1 MKVNLDYYKESE
13 DLKQI
18 GEEYEEV
25 LQKVENCTREDF
37 SKTLD
42 SKSKIKNVIALS
54 DVRENILNWYEFK
67 KDCTILELNAN
78 YGEIT
83 GLLCKN
89 AKKVVSIEA
98 SKKYADIIEKRHKNK
113 ENLEIIVGN
122 YENIELQEKFDYIV
136 IIGIVENLR
145 QLIEYSK
152 KYLKDDGTILLAVNN
167 RFGVKAW
174 ITMNEDANII
184 NNQKQAVSRE
194 QLENILQGMNYKYY
208 YPLPDYKLPNII
220 YTDNSMPTTANIY
233 RDLTYKDE
241 NINFKEVDTYYQ
253 IITNNKEDF
262 KKFANSFLLEI
273 SKKEIKENDIKFIS
287 FSNIR
292 KDEYRIKTIIRN
304 KQVVKTAVNEK
315 AIKHI
320 EKVKNNIET
329 LEKLGI
335 KTLDTYEDGKI
346 ISKYVEAETLEDK
359 LIKICKEQGTEELIK
374 QIEGYKEFLKEKLQ
388 VTKDLEKNIFTKY
401 KVECKEEILNKLTFV
416 KYGLWDLIFQN
427 CFMIDNEWYFY
438 DQEWQEENVPVEY
451 ILYRAIL
458 YFHES
463 KKYILDEEVF
473 EKLNIS
479 EFIHIFNE
487 LDNKIQ
493 EKIRKP
499 LVWNLHSKEEL
510 EKNKYAKARKELKQ
524 KELEIEQLKRE
535 IESLKNENDRTNN
548 ELIVVKNSL
557 SWKITEPLRKIR
569 SITNKNK

>member
-1 MKVNLDYYKESE
+1 MKVNLDYYKELE
-13 DLKQI
+13 DVKQI

-25 LQKVENCTREDF
+25 LKKVENCVGEDF

-42 SKSKIKNVIALS
+42 SKTKIKNVIALS

-98 SKKYADIIEKRHKNK
+98 SKKYADVIEKRHNNK
-113 ENLEIIVGN
+113 ENLELIVGN

-136 IIGIVENLR
+136 IIGMVENLKEA
-145 QLIEYSK
+145 IEYSK
-152 KYLKDDGTILLAVNN
+152 KYLAEDGTILLAVNN

-184 NNQKQAVSRE
+184 NNQKQAVSKE
-194 QLENILQGMNYKYY
+194 ELQIILQGMNYKYY

-220 YTDNSMPTTANIY
+220 YTDNSMPTTTNIY

-241 NINFKEVDTYYQ
+241 NVNFKEVDAYYQ
-253 IITNNKEDF
+253 IISNNKEDF
-262 KKFANSFLLEI
+262 KNFANSFLLEI
-273 SKKEIKENDIKFIS
+273 STKEIKENEIKFIA

-292 KDEYRIKTIIRN
+292 KDEYRIKTIVKN
-304 KQVVKTAVNEK
+304 KQVEKTAVNEK
-315 AIKHI
+315 SIKHI

-329 LEKLGI
+329 LEKLEI
-335 KTLDTYEDGKI
+335 KVLDTYVDGKI
-346 ISKYVEAETLEDK
+346 ISKYVEADTLEDK
-359 LIKICKEQGTEELIK
+359 LIKTCKEQGIEEFIK
-374 QIEGYKEFLKEKLQ
+374 QIEIYREFLKDKLE

-401 KVECKEEILNKLTFV
+401 KIECKEEILNKLTFV
-416 KYGLWDLIFQN
+416 KNGLWDLIFQN
-427 CFMIDNEWYFY
+427 CFIIDNEWYFY
-438 DQEWQEENVPVEY
+438 DQEWQEENIPVEY

-463 KKYILDEEVF
+463 KKYISDNEIF
-473 EKLNIS
+473 EKLNIL
-479 EFIHIFNE
+479 EFVPVFSE

-493 EKIRKP
+493 EKIRKQ
-499 LVWNLHSKEEL
+499 LVWNLHAKEEL
-510 EKNKYAKARKELKQ
+510 EKNKYAKIRKELKQ
-524 KELEIEQLKRE
+524 KELEIEILRKE
-535 IESLKNENDRTNN
+535 IEGLIRVNEQTHN
-548 ELIVVKNSL
+548 ELAIVKNSF

-569 SITNKNK
+569 GKIK

>member
-1 MKVNLDYYKESE
+1 MKVNLDYYKELE
-13 DLKQI
+13 DVKQI

-25 LQKVENCTREDF
+25 LQRVDNCTGEDF

-42 SKSKIKNVIALS
+42 SKARIKNVIALS
-54 DVRENILNWYEFK
+54 DVRENILNWYDFK
-67 KDCTILELNAN
+67 KECTILELNAN

-89 AKKVVSIEA
+89 AKKVVSIES

-113 ENLEIIVGN
+113 ENLELIVGN

-136 IIGIVENLR
+136 IIGMVENLK
-145 QLIEYSK
+145 QAIEYSK
-152 KYLKDDGTILLAVNN
+152 KYLKEDGTILLAVNN

-174 ITMNEDANII
+174 ITMNEDINII
-184 NNQKQAVSRE
+184 NNQKQAISRE
-194 QLENILQGMNYKYY
+194 QLENIMQGMNYKYY
-208 YPLPDYKLPNII
+208 YPLPDYKLSNII

-241 NINFKEVDTYYQ
+241 NVNFKEVDTYYQ
-253 IITNNKEDF
+253 IISNNKEDF

-273 SKKEIKENDIKFIS
+273 SNKEIKENDIKFIA

-292 KDEYRIKTIIRN
+292 KDEYRIKTIVKN
-304 KQVVKTAVNEK
+304 KQVEKTAVNEK
-315 AIKHI
+315 STKHI

-359 LIKICKEQGTEELIK
+359 LIKTCKEQGIEEFIK
-374 QIEGYKEFLKEKLQ
+374 QIEEYREFLKEKLE
-388 VTKDLEKNIFTKY
+388 VTEEIEKNIFTKY
-401 KVECKEEILNKLTFV
+401 KVECEEETLNKLTFV
-416 KYGLWDLIFQN
+416 KNGLWDLIFQN
-427 CFMIDNEWYFY
+427 CFIIDNEWYFY
-438 DQEWQEENVPVEY
+438 DQEWKEENIPVEY

-463 KKYILDEEVF
+463 KKYISDNEVF
-473 EKLNIS
+473 EKINIS
-479 EFIHIFNE
+479 EFIPIFNE

-493 EKIRKP
+493 EKIRKQ
-499 LVWNLHSKEEL
+499 LVWNLHAKEEL
-510 EKNKYAKARKELKQ
+510 EKDKYAKARKELKQ
-524 KELEIEQLKRE
+524 KELEIETLRKE
-535 IESLKNENDRTNN
+535 IEGLIRDNAQTHN
-548 ELIVVKNSL
+548 ELTIVKNSL

-569 SITNKNK
+569 RKIK

>member
-1 MKVNLDYYKESE
+1 MKVNLDYYKELE
-13 DLKQI
+13 DVKQI
-18 GEEYEEV
+18 GEEYEEI
-25 LQKVENCTREDF
+25 LQRVENCAGEDF

-42 SKSKIKNVIALS
+42 TKARIKNVIALS

-89 AKKVVSIEA
+89 AKKVVSLES
-98 SKKYADIIEKRHKNK
+98 SKKYADVIEKRHKNK
-113 ENLEIIVGN
+113 ENLELIVGN

-136 IIGIVENLR
+136 IIGMVENLK
-145 QLIEYSK
+145 QAIEYSK
-152 KYLKDDGTILLAVNN
+152 KYLKEDGTILLAVNN

-174 ITMNEDANII
+174 ITMNENANVI
-184 NNQKQAVSRE
+184 NNQKQAISRE

-241 NINFKEVDTYYQ
+241 NVNFKEIDTYYQ
-253 IITNNKEDF
+253 IISNNKEDF

-273 SKKEIKENDIKFIS
+273 SNKEIKENDIKFIA

-292 KDEYRIKTIIRN
+292 KDEYRIKTIVKN
-304 KQVVKTAVNEK
+304 KQVEKTSVNEK
-315 AIKHI
+315 STKHI
-320 EKVKNNIET
+320 EKVKNNIKT
-329 LEKLGI
+329 LEKLEI

-359 LIKICKEQGTEELIK
+359 LIKTCKEQGIEEFIK
-374 QIEGYKEFLKEKLQ
+374 QIEEYREFLKEKLE
-388 VTKDLEKNIFTKY
+388 VTEEVEKNIFTKY
-401 KVECKEEILNKLTFV
+401 KVDCKEEILNKLTFI

-427 CFMIDNEWYFY
+427 CFIIDNEWYFY

-463 KKYILDEEVF
+463 KKYISDEEVF
-473 EKLNIS
+473 EKLNIL
-479 EFIHIFNE
+479 EFIPIFRE
-487 LDNKIQ
+487 LYNKIQ
-493 EKIRKP
+493 EKIRKQ
-499 LVWNLHSKEEL
+499 LVWNLHAKEEL

-524 KELEIEQLKRE
+524 KELEIETLRKE
-535 IESLKNENDRTNN
+535 IEGLIRDNAQTHN
-548 ELIVVKNSL
+548 ELAVVKNSL
-557 SWKITEPLRKIR
+557 SWKITKPLRKIR
-569 SITNKNK
+569 GKIK

>member
-1 MKVNLDYYKESE
+1 MKVNLDYYKELE
-13 DLKQI
+13 DVKQI
-18 GEEYEEV
+18 SEEYEEV
-25 LQKVENCTREDF
+25 LQRVENCAGEDF

-42 SKSKIKNVIALS
+42 SKARIKNVIALS
-54 DVRENILNWYEFK
+54 DVRENILNWYDFK

-89 AKKVVSIEA
+89 AKKVVSIES

-113 ENLEIIVGN
+113 ENLELIVGN
-122 YENIELQEKFDYIV
+122 YDNIELQEKFDYIV
-136 IIGIVENLR
+136 IIGMVENLK
-145 QLIEYSK
+145 QAIEYSK
-152 KYLKDDGTILLAVNN
+152 KCLKEDGTILLAVNN

-174 ITMNEDANII
+174 ITMNENANVI
-184 NNQKQAVSRE
+184 NNQKRAISRE

-241 NINFKEVDTYYQ
+241 NVNFKEIDTYYQ
-253 IITNNKEDF
+253 IISNNKEDF

-273 SKKEIKENDIKFIS
+273 SNKEIKENDIKFIA

-292 KDEYRIKTIIRN
+292 KDEYRIKTIVKD
-304 KQVVKTAVNEK
+304 KQVEKTSVNEK
-315 AIKHI
+315 STKHI
-320 EKVKNNIET
+320 EKVKNNIKT
-329 LEKLGI
+329 LKKLEI

-346 ISKYVEAETLEDK
+346 ISKYVETETLEDK
-359 LIKICKEQGTEELIK
+359 LIKTCKEQGIEEFIK
-374 QIEGYKEFLKEKLQ
+374 QIEEYREFLKEKLE
-388 VTKDLEKNIFTKY
+388 VTEEVEKNIFTKY
-401 KVECKEEILNKLTFV
+401 KVDCKEEILNKLTFI
-416 KYGLWDLIFQN
+416 KYGVWDLIFQN
-427 CFMIDNEWYFY
+427 CFIIDNEWYFY

-458 YFHES
+458 YFYES
-463 KKYILDEEVF
+463 KKYISDEDVF
-473 EKLNIS
+473 EKLNIL
-479 EFIHIFNE
+479 EFIPIFRE

-499 LVWNLHSKEEL
+499 LVWNLHAKEEL

-524 KELEIEQLKRE
+524 KELEIETLRKE
-535 IESLKNENDRTNN
+535 IEGLIRDNAQTHN
-548 ELIVVKNSL
+548 ELAVVKNSL
-557 SWKITEPLRKIR
+557 SWKITKPLRKIR
-569 SITNKNK
+569 SKLK

>member
-1 MKVNLDYYKESE
+1 MKVNLDYYKELE
-13 DLKQI
+13 DVKQI
-18 GEEYEEV
+18 GEEYEEI
-25 LQKVENCTREDF
+25 LQRVENCAGEDF

-42 SKSKIKNVIALS
+42 TKARIKNVIALS

-89 AKKVVSIEA
+89 AKKVVSLES
-98 SKKYADIIEKRHKNK
+98 SKKYADVIEKRHKNK
-113 ENLEIIVGN
+113 ENLELIVGN

-136 IIGIVENLR
+136 IIGMVENLK
-145 QLIEYSK
+145 QAIEYSK
-152 KYLKDDGTILLAVNN
+152 KYLKEDGTILLAVNN

-174 ITMNEDANII
+174 ITMNENANVI
-184 NNQKQAVSRE
+184 NNQKQAISRE

-241 NINFKEVDTYYQ
+241 NVNFKEIDTYYQ
-253 IITNNKEDF
+253 IISNNKEDF

-273 SKKEIKENDIKFIS
+273 SNKEIKENDIKFIA

-292 KDEYRIKTIIRN
+292 KDEYRIKTIVKN
-304 KQVVKTAVNEK
+304 KQVEKTSVNEK
-315 AIKHI
+315 STKHI
-320 EKVKNNIET
+320 EKVKNNIKT
-329 LEKLGI
+329 LEKLEI

-359 LIKICKEQGTEELIK
+359 LIKTCKEQGIEEFIK
-374 QIEGYKEFLKEKLQ
+374 QIEEYREFLKEKLE
-388 VTKDLEKNIFTKY
+388 VTEEVEKNIFTKY
-401 KVECKEEILNKLTFV
+401 KVDCKEEILNKLTFI

-427 CFMIDNEWYFY
+427 CFIIDNEWYFY

-463 KKYILDEEVF
+463 KKYISDEEVF

-479 EFIHIFNE
+479 EFVPIFNE

-493 EKIRKP
+493 EKIRKQ
-499 LVWNLHSKEEL
+499 LVWNLHSKEEV
-510 EKNKYAKARKELKQ
+510 EKDKYIKVKKELKQ
-524 KELEIEQLKRE
+524 KELELEDLKIE
-535 IESLKNENDRTNN
+535 IENLRKDNAQTHN
-548 ELIVVKNSL
+548 ELTIVKNSL
-557 SWKITEPLRKIR
+557 SWKITGPLRKIR
-569 SITNKNK
+569 SKLK

>member
-1 MKVNLDYYKESE
+1 MKVNLDYYKELE
-13 DLKQI
+13 DVKQI

-25 LQKVENCTREDF
+25 LQRVENCVGEDF

-42 SKSKIKNVIALS
+42 SKARIKNVIALS
-54 DVRENILNWYEFK
+54 DVRENILNWYDFK

-89 AKKVVSIEA
+89 AKKVVSIES

-113 ENLEIIVGN
+113 ENLELIVGN

-136 IIGIVENLR
+136 IIGMVENLK
-145 QLIEYSK
+145 QAIEYSK
-152 KYLKDDGTILLAVNN
+152 KYLKEDGTILLAVNN

-174 ITMNEDANII
+174 ITMNENANII
-184 NNQKQAVSRE
+184 NNQKQTISRE

-241 NINFKEVDTYYQ
+241 NVNFKEVDTYYQ
-253 IITNNKEDF
+253 IISNNKEDF

-273 SKKEIKENDIKFIS
+273 SNKEIKENDIKFIA

-292 KDEYRIKTIIRN
+292 KDEYRIKTIVKN
-304 KQVVKTAVNEK
+304 KQVEKTSVNEK
-315 AIKHI
+315 STKHI

-329 LEKLGI
+329 LQNLGI
-335 KTLDTYEDGKI
+335 KILDTYEDEKI

-359 LIKICKEQGTEELIK
+359 LTKTCKEQGIEEFIK
-374 QIEGYKEFLKEKLQ
+374 QIEEYRKFLKEKLE
-388 VTKDLEKNIFTKY
+388 VTEEIEKNIFTKY
-401 KVECKEEILNKLTFV
+401 KVECKEETLNKLTFV
-416 KYGLWDLIFQN
+416 KNGLWDLIFQN
-427 CFMIDNEWYFY
+427 CFIIDNEWYFY

-463 KKYILDEEVF
+463 KKYISDEEVF

-479 EFIHIFNE
+479 EFVPIFNE

-493 EKIRKP
+493 EKIRKQ
-499 LVWNLHSKEEL
+499 LVWNLHSKEEV
-510 EKNKYAKARKELKQ
+510 EKDKYIKVKKELKQ
-524 KELEIEQLKRE
+524 KEKELEDLKIEIENLRKDNAQ
-535 IESLKNENDRTNN
+535 THN
-548 ELIVVKNSL
+548 ELTIVKNSL
-557 SWKITEPLRKIR
+557 SWKITGPLRKIR
-569 SITNKNK
+569 SKLK

>member
-1 MKVNLDYYKESE
+1 MKVNLDYYKELE
-13 DLKQI
+13 DVKQI
-18 GEEYEEV
+18 GEEYEEI
-25 LQKVENCTREDF
+25 LQRVENCAGEDF

-42 SKSKIKNVIALS
+42 TKARIKNVIALS

-89 AKKVVSIEA
+89 AKKVVSLES
-98 SKKYADIIEKRHKNK
+98 SKKYADVIEKRHKNK
-113 ENLEIIVGN
+113 ENLELIVGN

-136 IIGIVENLR
+136 IIGMVENLK
-145 QLIEYSK
+145 QAIEYSK
-152 KYLKDDGTILLAVNN
+152 KYLKEDGTILLAVNN

-174 ITMNEDANII
+174 ITMNENANVI
-184 NNQKQAVSRE
+184 NNQKQAISRE

-241 NINFKEVDTYYQ
+241 NVNFKEIDTYYQ
-253 IITNNKEDF
+253 IISNNKEDF

-273 SKKEIKENDIKFIS
+273 SNKEIKENDIKFIA

-292 KDEYRIKTIIRN
+292 KDEYRIKTIVKN
-304 KQVVKTAVNEK
+304 KQVEKTSVNEK
-315 AIKHI
+315 STKHI
-320 EKVKNNIET
+320 EKVKNNIKT
-329 LEKLGI
+329 LEKLEI

-359 LIKICKEQGTEELIK
+359 LIKTCKEQGIEEFIK
-374 QIEGYKEFLKEKLQ
+374 QIEEYREFLKEKLE
-388 VTKDLEKNIFTKY
+388 VTEEVEKNIFTKY
-401 KVECKEEILNKLTFV
+401 KVECKEETLNKLTFV
-416 KYGLWDLIFQN
+416 KNGLWDLIFQN
-427 CFMIDNEWYFY
+427 CFIIDNEWYFY

-463 KKYILDEEVF
+463 KKYISDEEVF

-479 EFIHIFNE
+479 EFVPIFNE

-493 EKIRKP
+493 EKIRKQ
-499 LVWNLHSKEEL
+499 LVWNLHSKEEV
-510 EKNKYAKARKELKQ
+510 EKDKYIKVKKELKQ
-524 KELEIEQLKRE
+524 KELELEDLKIE
-535 IESLKNENDRTNN
+535 IENLRKDNAQTHN
-548 ELIVVKNSL
+548 ELTIVKNSL
-557 SWKITEPLRKIR
+557 SWKITGPLRKIR
-569 SITNKNK
+569 SKLK

>member
-1 MKVNLDYYKESE
+1 MKVNLDYYKELE
-13 DLKQI
+13 DVKQI

-25 LQKVENCTREDF
+25 LQRVENCAGEDF

-42 SKSKIKNVIALS
+42 SKARIKNVIALS
-54 DVRENILNWYEFK
+54 DVRENILNWYDFK

-89 AKKVVSIEA
+89 AKKVVSIES

-113 ENLEIIVGN
+113 ENLELIVGN

-136 IIGIVENLR
+136 IIGMVENLK
-145 QLIEYSK
+145 QAIEYSK
-152 KYLKDDGTILLAVNN
+152 KYLKEDGTILLAVNN

-174 ITMNEDANII
+174 ITMNENANVI
-184 NNQKQAVSRE
+184 NNQKQAISRE

-220 YTDNSMPTTANIY
+220 YADNSMPTTANIY

-241 NINFKEVDTYYQ
+241 NVNFKEVDTYYQ
-253 IITNNKEDF
+253 IISNNKEDF

-273 SKKEIKENDIKFIS
+273 SNKEIKENDIKFIA

-292 KDEYRIKTIIRN
+292 KDEYRIKTIVKD
-304 KQVVKTAVNEK
+304 KQVEKTSVNEK
-315 AIKHI
+315 STKHI
-320 EKVKNNIET
+320 EKVKNNIKT
-329 LEKLGI
+329 LEKLEI

-359 LIKICKEQGTEELIK
+359 LIKTCKEQGIEEFIK
-374 QIEGYKEFLKEKLQ
+374 QIEEYREFLKEKLE
-388 VTKDLEKNIFTKY
+388 VTEEVEKNIFTKY
-401 KVECKEEILNKLTFV
+401 KVDCKEEILNKLTFI

-427 CFMIDNEWYFY
+427 CFIIDNEWYFY

-458 YFHES
+458 YFYES
-463 KKYILDEEVF
+463 KKYISDEDVF
-473 EKLNIS
+473 EKLNIL
-479 EFIHIFNE
+479 EFIPIFRE

-493 EKIRKP
+493 EKIRKQ
-499 LVWNLHSKEEL
+499 LVWNLHAKEEL

-524 KELEIEQLKRE
+524 KELEIETLRKE
-535 IESLKNENDRTNN
+535 IEGLIRDNAQTHN
-548 ELIVVKNSL
+548 ELAVVKNSL
-557 SWKITEPLRKIR
+557 SWKITKPLRKIR
-569 SITNKNK
+569 SKLK

>member
-1 MKVNLDYYKESE
+1 MKVNLDYYKELE
-13 DLKQI
+13 DVKQI

-25 LQKVENCTREDF
+25 LQRVENCAGEDF

-42 SKSKIKNVIALS
+42 SKARIKNVIALS
-54 DVRENILNWYEFK
+54 DVRENILNWYDFK

-89 AKKVVSIEA
+89 AKKVVSIES

-113 ENLEIIVGN
+113 ENLELIVGN

-136 IIGIVENLR
+136 IIGMVENLK
-145 QLIEYSK
+145 QAIEYSK
-152 KYLKDDGTILLAVNN
+152 KYLKEDGTILLAVNN

-174 ITMNEDANII
+174 ITMNENANVI
-184 NNQKQAVSRE
+184 NNQKQAISRE

-220 YTDNSMPTTANIY
+220 YADNSMPTTANIY

-241 NINFKEVDTYYQ
+241 NVNFKEVDTYYQ
-253 IITNNKEDF
+253 IISNNKEDF

-273 SKKEIKENDIKFIS
+273 SNKEIKENDIKFIA

-292 KDEYRIKTIIRN
+292 KDEYRIKTIVKD
-304 KQVVKTAVNEK
+304 KQVEKTSVNEK
-315 AIKHI
+315 STKHI
-320 EKVKNNIET
+320 EKVKNNIKT
-329 LEKLGI
+329 LKKLEI

-359 LIKICKEQGTEELIK
+359 LIKTCKEQGIEEFIK
-374 QIEGYKEFLKEKLQ
+374 QIEEYREFLKEKLE
-388 VTKDLEKNIFTKY
+388 VTEEVEKNIFTKY
-401 KVECKEEILNKLTFV
+401 KVDCKEEILNKLTFI

-427 CFMIDNEWYFY
+427 CFIIDNEWYFY

-458 YFHES
+458 YFYES
-463 KKYILDEEVF
+463 KKYISDEDVF
-473 EKLNIS
+473 EKLNIL
-479 EFIHIFNE
+479 EFIPIFRE

-493 EKIRKP
+493 EKIRKQ
-499 LVWNLHSKEEL
+499 LVWNLHAKEEL

-524 KELEIEQLKRE
+524 KELEIETLRKE
-535 IESLKNENDRTNN
+535 IEGLIRDNAQTHN
-548 ELIVVKNSL
+548 ELAVVKNSL
-557 SWKITEPLRKIR
+557 SWKITKPLRKIR
-569 SITNKNK
+569 SKLK

>member
-1 MKVNLDYYKESE
+1 MKVNLDYYKELE
-13 DLKQI
+13 DVKQI
-18 GEEYEEV
+18 SEEYEEV
-25 LQKVENCTREDF
+25 LQRVENCAGEDF

-42 SKSKIKNVIALS
+42 SKARIKNVIALS
-54 DVRENILNWYEFK
+54 DVRENILNWYDFK

-89 AKKVVSIEA
+89 AKKVVSIES

-113 ENLEIIVGN
+113 ENLELIVGN

-136 IIGIVENLR
+136 IIGMVENLK
-145 QLIEYSK
+145 QAIEYSK
-152 KYLKDDGTILLAVNN
+152 KYLKEDGTILLAVNN

-174 ITMNEDANII
+174 ITMNENANVI
-184 NNQKQAVSRE
+184 NNQKQAISRE

-220 YTDNSMPTTANIY
+220 YADNSMPTTANIY

-241 NINFKEVDTYYQ
+241 NVNFKEVDTYYQ
-253 IITNNKEDF
+253 IISNNKEDF

-273 SKKEIKENDIKFIS
+273 SNKEIKENDIKFIA

-292 KDEYRIKTIIRN
+292 KDEYRIKTIVKD
-304 KQVVKTAVNEK
+304 KQVEKTSVNEK
-315 AIKHI
+315 STKHI
-320 EKVKNNIET
+320 EKVKNNIKT
-329 LEKLGI
+329 LKKLEI

-359 LIKICKEQGTEELIK
+359 LIKTCKEQGIEEFIK
-374 QIEGYKEFLKEKLQ
+374 QIEEYREFLKEKLE
-388 VTKDLEKNIFTKY
+388 VTEEVEKNIFTKY
-401 KVECKEEILNKLTFV
+401 KVDCKEEILNKLTFI

-427 CFMIDNEWYFY
+427 CFIIDNEWYFY

-458 YFHES
+458 YFYES
-463 KKYILDEEVF
+463 KKYISDEDVF
-473 EKLNIS
+473 EKLNIL
-479 EFIHIFNE
+479 EFIPIFRE

-499 LVWNLHSKEEL
+499 LVWNLHAKEEL

-524 KELEIEQLKRE
+524 KELEIETLRKE
-535 IESLKNENDRTNN
+535 IEGLIRDNAQTHN
-548 ELIVVKNSL
+548 ELAVVKNSL
-557 SWKITEPLRKIR
+557 SWRITKPLRKIR
-569 SITNKNK
+569 SKLK